1 MPLLLL
7 LKTCKFSL
15 DLKNEKLDEFL
26 DEKVFMKGKNLKF
39 MYVSLKKFDLP
50 NIKVVKDLS
59 NLGANYLEAEG
70 TADFVC

>member
-1 MPLLLL
+1 
-7 LKTCKFSL
+7 
-15 DLKNEKLDEFL
+15 
-26 DEKVFMKGKNLKF
+26 MKGKNLKF